1 MTPALQRLLALTV
14 SLLAV
19 LGPAN
24 AAEPAGSP
32 GGFDV
37 KRPEIRAFADQLAQ
51 NKVMSRREV
60 LALLAQAKPLP
71 SIIEAMDR
79 PAERL
84 VPWWQYRE
92 RFLTEKRIAGGVAF
106 WDEHRELLERVAAE
120 RGVPAEYLI
129 AIVGVETAYGSNMGR
144 YRVLDTLSTLSFD
157 YPSRG
162 EYFRRELEQFLMMV
176 RDKDADALQAKGS
189 YAGAM
194 GAAQF
199 MPSSYRRYAIDA
211 SNDGRR
217 DLWTEWDD
225 ILVSIANYFAEHGW
239 HRDEP
244 VMVESGGSSG
254 TDDPLNFQLALTDTV
269 GAIRQRG
276 YVLDAALADT
286 TPAVLVPAEQPDSM
300 AWRVGFQNFYVITR
314 YNRSSRYAMAVHDLA
329 QALVL
334 RVQSRQPGT

>member
-1 MTPALQRLLALTV
+1 MTPALQRLLAFTV

-24 AAEPAGSP
+24 AAKPPASP
-32 GGFDV
+32 DGFDV
-37 KRPEIRAFADQLAQ
+37 KRPEIRAFAEQVAR

-79 PAERL
+79 PAERV

-129 AIVGVETAYGSNMGR
+129 AIIGVETAYGSNMGR

-199 MPSSYRRYAIDA
+199 MPSRYRRYAIDA

-239 HRDEP
+239 RRDEP
-244 VMVESGGSSG
+244 VMVESVASGG
-254 TDDPLNFQLALTDTV
+254 TDDPLSFQLALTDTV

-276 YVLDAALADT
+276 YVLDPSLADT

-334 RVQSRQPGT
+334 RVQSREPGT